1 MEDYKQKYEQAF
13 ERAKGLYNS
22 VFVNNDVLEQ
32 IFPELLKENEDYD
45 ERIRKALISRFNES
59 GELDGISYED
69 IRIWL
74 EKQGEQKS
82 SDKIKP
88 KFKVGDIISDG
99 FSQLTVKSV
108 QEDCYIVTTE
118 EIEND
123 AHIVNWVIYFKNQ
136 DKWKLVN

>member
-1 MEDYKQKYEQAF
+1 MEDYKEKYEQAF

-45 ERIRKALISRFNES
+45 ERIRKALISRYNES

-74 EKQGEQKS
+74 EKQS
-82 SDKIKP
+82 NADKIKP